1 MNKKV
6 CPKCGSSNTKKNGT
20 RNGVQLYKCLAC
32 KYQFRSGKLEHSTD
46 LWNAYQNHKQTIQQ
60 IADLHHISASSV
72 KRKLRCIEYKW
83 QQPNIAGLS
92 GYVHLDVT
100 YWGHQWGVLL
110 ALDDAT
116 CKPLYLAFTKSETIQ
131 DFRTAV
137 DDITTAGYI
146 IRGLIVDGKKA
157 LFKEFREYPMQMCQF
172 HMVQIIRRYLTNN
185 PKTKAAI
192 DLMLLM
198 REMKYMDKERFE
210 TRFAAWK
217 EQYDEFLNK
226 RVTHKDGKVCYLH
239 RRMRT
244 AMHSVEFYLPY
255 LFTYRNPEHN
265 GMPNTNN
272 KIEGTFSDLKKLLN
286 NHHGMSMENRK
297 RFIIGFFLQRL
308 NE

>member
-32 KYQFRSGKLEHSTD
+32 KHQFRCGNFEHSAD

-60 IADLHHISASSV
+60 IADLHHISTSSV
-72 KRKLRCIEYKW
+72 KRKLRSIEHKW

-116 CKPLYLAFTKSETIQ
+116 GKPLYLAFTKSETIQ
-131 DFRTAV
+131 DFRTAI
-137 DDITTAGYI
+137 DDITTAGYTT
-146 IRGLIVDGKKA
+146 RGLVVDGKKA
-157 LFKEFREYPMQMCQF
+157 LFKEFKEYPIQMCQF

-210 TRFAAWK
+210 ARFAAWK

-226 RVTHKDGKVCYLH
+226 RKTHKDGKVCYLH

-244 AMHSVEFYLPY
+244 AMHSIEGYLPY
-255 LFTYRNPEHN
+255 LFTYRNPELN

-272 KIEGTFSDLKKLLN
+272 KIEGTFS
-286 NHHGMSMENRK
+286 E
-297 RFIIGFFLQRL
+297 
-308 NE
+308 

>member
-46 LWNAYQNHKQTIQQ
+46 LWNAYQNHKQTIPQ

-116 CKPLYLAFTKSETIQ
+116 CKPFIWRSQRAKRYKISVRLSMILLLP
-131 DFRTAV
+131 
-137 DDITTAGYI
+137 DI
-146 IRGLIVDGKKA
+146 
-157 LFKEFREYPMQMCQF
+157 
-172 HMVQIIRRYLTNN
+172 
-185 PKTKAAI
+185 
-192 DLMLLM
+192 
-198 REMKYMDKERFE
+198 
-210 TRFAAWK
+210 
-217 EQYDEFLNK
+217 
-226 RVTHKDGKVCYLH
+226 
-239 RRMRT
+239 
-244 AMHSVEFYLPY
+244 
-255 LFTYRNPEHN
+255 
-265 GMPNTNN
+265 
-272 KIEGTFSDLKKLLN
+272 
-286 NHHGMSMENRK
+286 
-297 RFIIGFFLQRL
+297 
-308 NE
+308 